1 MRRPAELLLD
11 REGFLAWMVGL
22 MVFLATLAITA
33 ALAANGAAER
43 WARGLAGT
51 ATVQVPAEA
60 GSQIEPLAAELRRV
74 PGVLSATPVGLKET
88 QALLEPWL
96 GPGAKLDELP
106 LPRLIDL
113 RLQPGTDVA
122 ALQKRAA
129 ETLPGAVVDDH
140 RSWADRLAGVATA
153 IEAAALV
160 VVLLVAAAAALMV
173 VFATRAGLEAQRGV
187 VELLHLVGARDG
199 WIARQVER
207 QALRLALKGGIGGLL
222 LAAAVVAVAI
232 WLAAG
237 DQLRLLPKLDVGVTA
252 WLSLLGLPI
261 AAGLV
266 AMLTARIAVLRA
278 LRRLP

>member
-1 MRRPAELLLD
+1 
-11 REGFLAWMVGL
+11 
-22 MVFLATLAITA
+22 
-33 ALAANGAAER
+33 
-43 WARGLAGT
+43 
-51 ATVQVPAEA
+51 
-60 GSQIEPLAAELRRV
+60 
-74 PGVLSATPVGLKET
+74 
-88 QALLEPWL
+88 
-96 GPGAKLDELP
+96 
-106 LPRLIDL
+106 
-113 RLQPGTDVA
+113 
-122 ALQKRAA
+122 
-129 ETLPGAVVDDH
+129 
-140 RSWADRLAGVATA
+140 
-153 IEAAALV
+153 
-160 VVLLVAAAAALMV
+160 MV

>member
-1 MRRPAELLLD
+1 
-11 REGFLAWMVGL
+11 MVGL
-22 MVFLATLAITA
+22 MVFLATLAIA
-33 ALAANGAAER
+33 AAIAANGAAER

-60 GSQIEPLAAELRRV
+60 ADKVEGLAAALRAV
-74 PGVLSATPVGLKET
+74 PGVRGAMPLGLKET

-96 GPGAKLDELP
+96 GPGARLGELP

-113 RLQPGTDVA
+113 RLDPGTDVA
-122 ALQKRAA
+122 ALRQRAA
-129 ETLPGAVVDDH
+129 ETVPGAVLDDH
-140 RSWADRLAGVATA
+140 RSWADRLAGVAAA

-207 QALRLALKGGIGGLL
+207 QALRLALKGGAGGLL
-222 LAAAVVAVAI
+222 LAALVIAAAI
-232 WLAAG
+232 WLASG
-237 DQLRLLPKLDVGVTA
+237 DQLHLLPKLDVGLGA
-252 WLSLLGLPI
+252 WLALLGLP
-261 AAGLV
+261 AAAALV

>member
-22 MVFLATLAITA
+22 MVFLASLAIAA

-60 GSQIEPLAAELRRV
+60 AGEVERLAAALRGF
-74 PGVLSATPVGLKET
+74 PGVRSVAALGAEET

-96 GPGAKLDELP
+96 GSGARLDELP

-113 RLQPGTDVA
+113 
-122 ALQKRAA
+122 ALERGADTEA
-129 ETLPGAVVDDH
+129 IARRVGETVPGAVLDDH
-140 RSWADRLAGVATA
+140 RNWADRLAGIATA
-153 IEAAALV
+153 VELAAVV
-160 VVLLVAAAAALMV
+160 VVLLVAAAAALMI
-173 VFATRAGLEAQRGV
+173 VFATRAGLAAQRNV

-207 QALRLALKGGIGGLL
+207 QALRLALRGGIGGLV
-222 LAAAVVAVAI
+222 LAALVIGAAI
-232 WLAAG
+232 WLASG
-237 DQLRLLPKLDVGVTA
+237 DELRLLPRLEIAGA
-252 WLSLLGLPI
+252 SWLSLLALPLV
-261 AAGLV
+261 AGLV

>member
-22 MVFLATLAITA
+22 MVFLATLAIAA

-51 ATVQVPAEA
+51 ATVQVPADAEA
-60 GSQIEPLAAELRRV
+60 EIERLVAALRGF
-74 PGVLSATPVGLKET
+74 PGVRHARPLGAQET

-96 GPGAKLDELP
+96 GPGARLDELP
-106 LPRLIDL
+106 LPRLVDL
-113 RLQPGTDVA
+113 ALDPGADTAAIGRRVAEVVPGA
-122 ALQKRAA
+122 AL
-129 ETLPGAVVDDH
+129 DDH
-140 RSWADRLAGVATA
+140 RNWADRLAGIATA
-153 IEAAALV
+153 VELAAVV

-173 VFATRAGLEAQRGV
+173 VFATRAGLAAQRNV

-207 QALRLALKGGIGGLL
+207 QALRLALRGGAGGLV
-222 LAAAVVAVAI
+222 LAAAVIGAAV
-232 WLAAG
+232 WLASG
-237 DQLRLLPKLDVGVTA
+237 DELRLLPRLDIAAVS
-252 WLSLLGLPI
+252 WLSLLSLPPV
-261 AAGLV
+261 AALV

>member
-22 MVFLATLAITA
+22 MVFLATLAIAA

-51 ATVQVPAEA
+51 ATVQMPADAGDKVEA
-60 GSQIEPLAAELRRV
+60 LADTLRAV
-74 PGVLSATPVGLKET
+74 PGVRSATPIGVKQT

-96 GPGAKLDELP
+96 GPGAQLEELP

-113 RLQPGTDVA
+113 RLAPGADVA
-122 ALQKRAA
+122 ALQARAA
-129 ETLPGAVVDDH
+129 EALPGAVVDDH
-140 RSWADRLAGVATA
+140 RNWADRLAGIATA
-153 IEAAALV
+153 IEAAAL
-160 VVLLVAAAAALMV
+160 MI

-207 QALRLALKGGIGGLL
+207 QALRLALKGGAGGLL
-222 LAAAVVAVAI
+222 LAAAVIAVAV
-232 WLAAG
+232 WLASG
-237 DQLRLLPKLDVGVTA
+237 DTLRLLPKLDVGLGA
-252 WLSLLGLPI
+252 WLTLLALP
-261 AAGLV
+261 AAAAIV
-266 AMLTARIAVLRA
+266 AMLTARVAVLRA